1 MNLGKPWLF
10 LKKIC
15 QKYIKLPKY
24 LGTCLMQGIQN
35 LLNFLSHLNSIANPA
50 NLTALLSGW
59 LFFYFISRIFFNSL
73 NVEFFFSFSKGKI
86 FGSIISVLVAVFTKE
101 QRREGREAFG
111 EWTWTPIHPNQI
123 SNELFSPNILNVNV
137 VNPLCFTA

>member
-1 MNLGKPWLF
+1 
-10 LKKIC
+10 
-15 QKYIKLPKY
+15 
-24 LGTCLMQGIQN
+24 MQGIQN

-50 NLTALLSGW
+50 NLTALLSDW

-111 EWTWTPIHPNQI
+111 E
-123 SNELFSPNILNVNV
+123 
-137 VNPLCFTA
+137 